1 MAFNITGAINLF
13 LNSIAATFVIQLFNG
28 EMIKFLQSTFK
39 ISLIFFVLLPAFL
52 NPEITEA
59 QVKFSVVCPD
69 KKIGKE
75 DVLQIKF
82 KVENAA
88 NVESIVPP
96 DFKNFTIVSGP
107 NQESSQSNINGKITS
122 YVALGYT
129 LTPNSTGTFTIGS
142 ATAVADGQHL
152 STHPLR

>member
-1 MAFNITGAINLF
+1 MIT
-13 LNSIAATFVIQLFNG
+13 
-28 EMIKFLQSTFK
+28 FLQSAFK
-39 ISLIFFVLLPAFL
+39 TGLIFFVFLPAFL
-52 NPEITEA
+52 SPGTSEA
-59 QVKFSVVCPD
+59 QVKFSVVCPQ

-75 DVLQIKF
+75 DVLQVKF
-82 KVENAA
+82 KVENAT

-107 NQESSQSNINGKITS
+107 NQESNQSNINGKISS

-142 ATAVADGQHL
+142 ATAVA
-152 STHPLR
+152 